1 MASLFVIFLF
11 GSFIINVITME
22 RRKGF
27 IMRPFL
33 EGIEREIEKVF
44 DEFFGVPSVEGKYYS
59 FSPSLDIYEDEKSIT
74 IKVDVPGMSQK
85 DISVEI
91 QDNVLT
97 IKGERKEEEEMKQ
110 KNAHIIE
117 RRYGKFI
124 RRIALPENVEADK
137 TKAKIKDGVLTI
149 TIPKKE
155 EEKKKVLNISVEE

>member
-1 MASLFVIFLF
+1 
-11 GSFIINVITME
+11 ME

-27 IMRPFL
+27 IMRPVL
-33 EGIEREIEKVF
+33 EGIEREIERIF
-44 DEFFGVPSVEGKYYS
+44 DEFFGAPLIEGKQYS
-59 FSPSLDIYEDEKSIT
+59 FSPSLDIYEDEKSII

-85 DISVEI
+85 DVSVEI
-91 QDNVLT
+91 QDNILT

-124 RRIALPENVEADK
+124 RRVSLPENVEADK

-155 EEKKKVLNISVEE
+155 EEKKKVLNILVEE

>member
-1 MASLFVIFLF
+1 
-11 GSFIINVITME
+11 ME
-22 RRKGF
+22 KRKGF
-27 IMRPFL
+27 IMRPIL
-33 EGIEREIEKVF
+33 EGIEKEIEKVF
-44 DEFFGVPSVEGKYYS
+44 DEFFGAPLFEGKQYS

-74 IKVDVPGMSQK
+74 IKVDVPGMTQK

-97 IKGERKEEEEMKQ
+97 IKGETNQ
-110 KNAHIIE
+110 KSAYIIE
-117 RRYGKFI
+117 RRYGKFV
-124 RRIALPENVEADK
+124 RRISLPENIEADK

>member
-1 MASLFVIFLF
+1 
-11 GSFIINVITME
+11 
-22 RRKGF
+22 
-27 IMRPFL
+27 
-33 EGIEREIEKVF
+33 
-44 DEFFGVPSVEGKYYS
+44 
-59 FSPSLDIYEDEKSIT
+59 LDIYEDEKSIT

-97 IKGERKEEEEMKQ
+97 IKGERKEEEETKQ

-117 RRYGKFI
+117 RRYGKFV
-124 RRIALPENVEADK
+124 RRIALPENIEAEK